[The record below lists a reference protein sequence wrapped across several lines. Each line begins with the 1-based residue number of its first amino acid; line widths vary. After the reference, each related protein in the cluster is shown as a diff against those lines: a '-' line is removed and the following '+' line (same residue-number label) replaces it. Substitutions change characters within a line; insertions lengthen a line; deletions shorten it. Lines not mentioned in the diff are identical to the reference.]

1 MEIAKTRAIEDT
13 DIYEIQFDKRN
24 QDKFFSKENLNN
36 NVRKDIASKE
46 NKQGEIKSNQNEKNL
61 MKIASGVYV
70 MKFKLTERSW
80 VNKDM

>member
-1 MEIAKTRAIEDT
+1 MELAKSTAIEDT

-46 NKQGEIKSNQNEKNL
+46 NKQGEIKSNQNGKNI

-80 VNKDM
+80 VNKDI